1 MATQSQNQETRIGV
15 PSIEPRTIPSFFGIF
30 SVGTITLTA
39 IATWSTV
46 TAGDVGAWH
55 EITRVA
61 IDQATR
67 AAAASLAGA
76 VIAVEAGDMV
86 IGAMIRR
93 RAREQGLEKGREE
106 GREEGRKEGREEG
119 QATVQKLWTEWNQ
132 RRLAAEASGEPFSEA
147 PPQTNGQNPP
157 N

>member
-1 MATQSQNQETRIGV
+1 MNRRCTLCGW
-15 PSIEPRTIPSFFGIF
+15 FFGIF

-106 GREEGRKEGREEG
+106 GREEGRKEG

-132 RRLAAEASGEPFSEA
+132 RRLAAEARGEPFSEA